1 MHLPEELHPAPERS
15 DPAAPIHFVD
25 CFCGLGGAA
34 QGARDAGLD
43 VALGVD
49 SNEKRLDV
57 FSLNFPEAEGVC
69 GQLAVPTSVFTDDM
83 LRAKLP
89 KGDFHIHF
97 SPPCQELSVARG
109 AKDDEAARDAQAV
122 VAWCVNF
129 ASTCGALSW
138 PLEEVNSADVF
149 DALEALQKVDDNGHL
164 NFLVRDVSF
173 EHLGVPQSRRR
184 FLAGSPWLIRRIA
197 ELERAPSFLSIA
209 DAFAAT
215 TRKDA
220 GGAPLKIG
228 GSHIRGHNPSVKN
241 ARGFKRADRGLRS
254 VHDVC
259 YTLTCR
265 LSCFWAAKEYR
276 GQDGKWHGEYKGT
289 PETIRL
295 RPFTLEEALIVQ
307 AFPDQFNIGRLRA
320 VAREGIG
327 NALPPPV
334 MKQMLDFY
342 QLSASSAPPPT
353 KKRKA

>member
-138 PLEEVNSADVF
+138 SLEEVNSPVNSELD
-149 DALEALQKVDDNGHL
+149 GGT
-164 NFLVRDVSF
+164 RR
-173 EHLGVPQSRRR
+173 SRR
-184 FLAGSPWLIRRIA
+184 S
-197 ELERAPSFLSIA
+197 
-209 DAFAAT
+209 
-215 TRKDA
+215 
-220 GGAPLKIG
+220 
-228 GSHIRGHNPSVKN
+228 
-241 ARGFKRADRGLRS
+241 
-254 VHDVC
+254 
-259 YTLTCR
+259 
-265 LSCFWAAKEYR
+265 
-276 GQDGKWHGEYKGT
+276 
-289 PETIRL
+289 
-295 RPFTLEEALIVQ
+295 
-307 AFPDQFNIGRLRA
+307 
-320 VAREGIG
+320 
-327 NALPPPV
+327 
-334 MKQMLDFY
+334 
-342 QLSASSAPPPT
+342 
-353 KKRKA
+353 

>member
-138 PLEEVNSADVF
+138 SLEEVNSADVF

-228 GSHIRGHNPSVKN
+228 GSHFP
-241 ARGFKRADRGLRS
+241 GFLSSPDRELPMAPGEGVGGFL
-254 VHDVC
+254 
-259 YTLTCR
+259 
-265 LSCFWAAKEYR
+265 AA
-276 GQDGKWHGEYKGT
+276 
-289 PETIRL
+289 
-295 RPFTLEEALIVQ
+295 LELGSRC
-307 AFPDQFNIGRLRA
+307 PRA
-320 VAREGIG
+320 VAMTQGFEAPHYCLLCVEGGAEGARGAGGVVEPARSWRAARAWFLAHHCDRIDL
-327 NALPPPV
+327 N
-334 MKQMLDFY
+334 
-342 QLSASSAPPPT
+342 T
-353 KKRKA
+353 